1 MATSDSKGKRPP
13 LHSHAPVSEP
23 MDAPWDEDTVP
34 RLDYED
40 AGFDRV
46 TAIPELP
53 PEVFAK
59 QLMDAHAAAEDE
71 PTSTVHVANLLGVNS
86 EAQRALATSPVPFE
100 LEAAVLSADKPAF
113 ESSEPGPPRQGT
125 LVTTAPPPGVRQPN
139 PSPAEPSLELDEKAL
154 DTAVAARGRWQRPDS
169 VEANGDRTSLEL
181 DLSNLGSP
189 EPSQPKSDPELRE
202 IADRYATG
210 DYSGALVLAEGLLE
224 QNPKHAEAQRYA
236 KNCRDVLTQMY
247 AARLGPLDHLVSMA
261 IPSEQIRW
269 LSLDHRA
276 GFLLSLVDGTS
287 SVEELLDI
295 SGMARLDALRILFSL
310 VQERVIALSPRSG

>member
-1 MATSDSKGKRPP
+1 MAKSDSNAKRPP
-13 LHSHAPVSEP
+13 VHSPAPESEP
-23 MDAPWDEDTVP
+23 LNAPWDEDTVP
-34 RLDYED
+34 RLDFED

-59 QLMDAHAAAEDE
+59 QLMDAHAEAEDA
-71 PTSTVHVANLLGVNS
+71 PTSTVNGAPSSHDSS
-86 EAQRALATSPVPFE
+86 EPSGPVTTSIVPFE
-100 LEAAVLSADKPAF
+100 LEAGVLPTQKPLF
-113 ESSEPGPPRQGT
+113 EPSEPAPASPAG
-125 LVTTAPPPGVRQPN
+125 LLSTAPPPGVRQPKL
-139 PSPAEPSLELDEKAL
+139 PELENA
-154 DTAVAARGRWQRPDS
+154 
-169 VEANGDRTSLEL
+169 SLEL
-181 DLSNLGSP
+181 DLSNLGSEANP
-189 EPSQPKSDPELRE
+189 PVSDPALRE

-210 DYSGALVLAEGLLE
+210 DYSGALVLADGLLE
-224 QNPKHAEAQRYA
+224 TQPEHTEAQRYA
-236 KNCRDVLTQMY
+236 KNCREVLTQMY
-247 AARLGPLDHLVSMA
+247 AARLGPLDHLVTMT

-310 VQERVIALSPRSG
+310 VQERVIALTPRGG